1 MSEPTLVATT
11 DRKAV
16 NNSYVMNDDR
26 KRPIE
31 EVHR

>member
-1 MSEPTLVATT
+1 MSEPTFAVTT

-26 KRPIE
+26 KRPID
-31 EVHR
+31 VLLR